1 MNNVIFIAPPAA
13 GKGTQSS
20 KLMSLGYE
28 HISTGDMLR
37 LEVASGSVLGKEIDA
52 LIKDG
57 NFVSDE
63 IVFKLIKDKL
73 NNINKPFILD
83 GFPRTIN
90 QAQLLSTLLESL
102 NINNYEV
109 IYLDIEL
116 EDALKRTLGRLTCK
130 CGASYNLNYK
140 EYLPKVEGIC
150 DKCGNSLQKRSD
162 DNEEAFKVRF
172 EKYKENTMPILD
184 YYNRLGKLH
193 RIDAKLDSDEITEK
207 IKEILND

>member
-1 MNNVIFIAPPAA
+1 MKNVIFIAPPAA

-20 KLMSLGYE
+20 KLMALGYE

-37 LEVASGSVLGKEIDA
+37 LEISSGSILGKEIDA

-57 NFVSDE
+57 NLVSDE

-73 NNINKPFILD
+73 NTINKPFILD
-83 GFPRTIN
+83 GFPRTLN
-90 QAQLLSTLLESL
+90 QAQLLSTLLDSL
-102 NINNYEV
+102 NIKNYEV

-150 DKCGNSLQKRSD
+150 DKCGSPLQKRSD

-172 EKYKENTMPILD
+172 KKYQENTMPILD
-184 YYNRLGKLH
+184 YYTRLGKLH
-193 RIDAKLDSDEITEK
+193 RIDTKLDSEEITEK